1 MRFRCHNKHSID
13 WICLLFSPSVSTTF
27 DLSLLLISI
36 VFCVIR
42 LMDFN
47 VFYCVTCRLMCS
59 WFCSF
64 FFSRAL
70 SSNSY
75 TVSQACE
82 TLYFAYLYIFFIHYT
97 VRRTSFVVSFF
108 FLRQHYTVCV
118 YVFGYNFSFNACIQ
132 WYEQK
137 KEMKRSRRRR
147 RKNDASSCAR
157 GKWALLYALFKLMNW
172 NDFALKICSIEQ
184 QNDVYISIVL
194 TLI

>member
-108 FLRQHYTVCV
+108 FSASIIPCVCMFLVTIFLSMHVFNDTSKRKKWREVEEEEEKMMRQVVRGGNGRSYTLFSNWWIEMISHWK
-118 YVFGYNFSFNACIQ
+118 YVRLSNKTMCI
-132 WYEQK
+132 YL
-137 KEMKRSRRRR
+137 S
-147 RKNDASSCAR
+147 
-157 GKWALLYALFKLMNW
+157 Y
-172 NDFALKICSIEQ
+172 
-184 QNDVYISIVL
+184 
-194 TLI
+194 